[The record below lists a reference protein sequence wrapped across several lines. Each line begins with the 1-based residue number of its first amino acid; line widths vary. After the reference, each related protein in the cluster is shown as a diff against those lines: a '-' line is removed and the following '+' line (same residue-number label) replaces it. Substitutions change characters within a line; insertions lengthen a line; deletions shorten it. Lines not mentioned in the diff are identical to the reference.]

1 MAATEIAE
9 EDDHHHHH
17 RHRDP
22 KISSIEADQS
32 KGDCSSLSLYF
43 GMSFAVF
50 LAFLPRSAMS
60 FVSSVS
66 SIQSRN
72 RALAMKLVQAEDQ
85 LRQMKS
91 RRKEDS
97 KANARVVEIFASHR
111 NGWQQEEKKLVQQI
125 EAVSEENAHLRAR
138 VEDLEKSDAEL
149 RICVEKLQREVEE
162 REEMINFMSRRSAA
176 EEDDE
181 DFAVGAVEKV
191 EVKTEVDSSG
201 VQMRRGGFDESEEFV
216 RDRHVDLMRFG
227 REVRVS
233 SEGLDGVHEE
243 EEFLMERVDEAF
255 PIGQEFMSS
264 AASKF
269 WSDTANGWQQDM
281 QYDFLEP
288 QFQLKHFVT
297 RRESPWKVDGEST
310 GVPSKLKVLEQEL
323 VNLEIIDK
331 GELSKVPSLMRKQ
344 AKRYQAL
351 AGKIEDLCRRM
362 QSNDPCEPTLT
373 TEFRT
378 RRQTEFLLEAYR
390 LQQRAMETGQKLTAL
405 QSEIGKGRATDN
417 LVTQAKL
424 TTKRSL
430 DSIRNNF
437 KEIQRN
443 LEVWLARIMG
453 DLEGLLARDG
463 ASRVRDFYPSK
474 YPFVR

>member
-1 MAATEIAE
+1 MAATEFAE
-9 EDDHHHHH
+9 GEDHQHQQ
-17 RHRDP
+17 RQHRDP
-22 KISSIEADQS
+22 ETSAIEASQS
-32 KGDCSSLSLYF
+32 SSLSLYF

-50 LAFLPRSAMS
+50 LAFLPRSATS

-72 RALAMKLVQAEDQ
+72 RALAMKVVQAEEQ

-91 RRKEDS
+91 RRKEDA

-111 NGWQQEEKKLVQQI
+111 NGWQQEEKRLVQQI

-138 VEDLEKSDAEL
+138 VEDLEKSESEL

-162 REEMINFMSRRSAA
+162 REEMINFMSRRA
-176 EEDDE
+176 EDD
-181 DFAVGAVEKV
+181 DDDYDYDGDGVGVAVGAVEKV
-191 EVKTEVDSSG
+191 ELVKTEVDSGAG
-201 VQMRRGGFDESEEFV
+201 VQMRSEEEEEFV
-216 RDRHVDLMRFG
+216 RDRYVDLMRFG
-227 REVRVS
+227 REVRAS
-233 SEGLDGVHEE
+233 SEGLDGVHVEE
-243 EEFLMERVDEAF
+243 EAFLMERVDE
-255 PIGQEFMSS
+255 FMPS
-264 AASKF
+264 AASKI
-269 WSDTANGWQQDM
+269 WSDTANGWQDM
-281 QYDFLEP
+281 QYDFLES

-310 GVPSKLKVLEQEL
+310 GVPSKLKLLEQEL
-323 VNLEIIDK
+323 VNLERIDK

-351 AGKIEDLCRRM
+351 AGKIEDLCRKM

-390 LQQRAMETGQKLTAL
+390 LQQRAMETGQKLTTL

-430 DSIRNNF
+430 DSIRNNL

-474 YPFVR
+474 YPFVP